1 MRRFVTFGVVTFL
14 CMTMGG
20 VVLAEQ
26 PRQSP
31 MKPGM
36 MQMGCMMQMGGMM
49 GQMAEMMR
57 SGQMTPERREQMAK
71 MLEDMS
77 GMMGMMD
84 RGMMGQGMMKQGMMK
99 QGMMKQEKMKQRPQM
114 MEQMAQMQKQM
125 MEMMGESS
133 KK

>member
-1 MRRFVTFGVVTFL
+1 MRHFVTFGFVTFL

-20 VVLAEQ
+20 VVLAQE
-26 PRQSP
+26 PDQSP
-31 MKPGM
+31 IKSDV
-36 MQMGCMMQMGGMM
+36 MQMGDMM

-57 SGQMTPERREQMAK
+57 SGQMTPERMEQMAK

-77 GMMGMMD
+77 GMMGMM
-84 RGMMGQGMMKQGMMK
+84 RQGMVRQGMMGQGMMGQGMKDQERMK
-99 QGMMKQEKMKQRPQM
+99 
-114 MEQMAQMQKQM
+114 QMAQMQKQM

>member
-1 MRRFVTFGVVTFL
+1 MRHFVTFGVVTFL

-20 VVLAEQ
+20 VVLAQQ

-31 MKPGM
+31 MGPDM
-36 MQMGCMMQMGGMM
+36 MQMGGMVGQMGGMM

-57 SGQMTPERREQMAK
+57 SGHMTPER
-71 MLEDMS
+71 
-77 GMMGMMD
+77 
-84 RGMMGQGMMKQGMMK
+84 
-99 QGMMKQEKMKQRPQM
+99 

-125 MEMMGESS
+125 LEVMGESS

>member
-1 MRRFVTFGVVTFL
+1 MRHFVTFGVVTFL

-20 VVLAEQ
+20 VVLAEE

-31 MKPGM
+31 M
-36 MQMGCMMQMGGMM
+36 QSDVMQMGGMM

-57 SGQMTPERREQMAK
+57 SGQMTPER
-71 MLEDMS
+71 
-77 GMMGMMD
+77 
-84 RGMMGQGMMKQGMMK
+84 
-99 QGMMKQEKMKQRPQM
+99 

-125 MEMMGESS
+125 LEVMGESS